1 MHKNKHSPSQ
11 YEKVETV
18 IVKITKSN
26 KKLKAKDK
34 HLSQAR
40 EKLFSDQEIDI
51 KLNIKLAKV
60 PDMHGFLFQ

>member
-34 HLSQAR
+34 HLS
-40 EKLFSDQEIDI
+40 KLFSDQEIDI